1 MYTLNITKAI
11 RKVSV
16 NDITE
21 IIYENYYKRFIFSKE
36 DSYSSSKRSKKKL
49 LLFANKL
56 IEKVLDPHNAKQ
68 HH

>member
-36 DSYSSSKRSKKKL
+36 DSYRSSKRSKKKIIVVCEQI
-49 LLFANKL
+49 NRKST
-56 IEKVLDPHNAKQ
+56 
-68 HH
+68 

>member
-21 IIYENYYKRFIFSKE
+21 IIYENYYKRFIFSEE
-36 DSYSSSKRSKKKL
+36 DSYSSSKRSKKKIIVVCEQI
-49 LLFANKL
+49 NRKST
-56 IEKVLDPHNAKQ
+56 
-68 HH
+68 

>member
-36 DSYSSSKRSKKKL
+36 DSYSSSKRSKKKIIVVCEHI
-49 LLFANKL
+49 NRKST
-56 IEKVLDPHNAKQ
+56 
-68 HH
+68 